1 MRMAQKAFYNVL
13 QLDQNATLD
22 EIKLAFKRRALQV
35 HPDKGG
41 SKEEFQLVYQAFE
54 TLADPKARQKYD
66 VNLAANKSAPQNIPR
81 HQKKTSRRSNP
92 SASKDVPPMPRQHQ
106 RCESSK
112 RTSDDGAASH
122 PPAPQTSQSKQTKL
136 LMKIRHLLKQLPRD
150 KRNDAIANQFSQKQ
164 RIILEKWMIDNADT
178 SSETQSHSVAKALAP
193 AAGQSTRNQPVF
205 ETSSTSNMLQ
215 NMANL
220 PQGSSSLALCAT
232 PRRRL
237 AKSRKKRQPKK
248 RERSSCGAVCKEPG
262 FSATACYRARIRFD
276 SLEIYTGRCDLQTA
290 LEYLVVLTSIKQRMQ
305 NSMHSC
311 TSFEERIQEALAEQ
325 GRELNL
331 RFAVQQSAGFF
342 LGQGHPIRTP
352 KVCSVA
358 QLCQL
363 RRLLDPFRQ
372 YVKTKGR
379 QNLFV
384 KYSPAHLQDAWERF
398 QSAVAHAI
406 EITGVDSGPFV
417 QKIRDVY
424 ESRLELREKDL
435 QRWEQ
440 LHMGMQDQNKYREK
454 RLREKVEI
462 CTWEQRQMAMQDKNC
477 HRPRKFQVPLR
488 LRIPEDI
495 VASHLFNLRKLLVRW
510 EHLLKRQ
517 ERIEVAKQKRH
528 RLQQQKRN
536 REEQRKR
543 DIAKRKRLREEERLR
558 REALRKKMR
567 CDLTMDEILG
577 PRAGPTE
584 GGKKCTGDSLC
595 VGQFYFCMGCSIYH
609 YLLPPGKMP
618 WRGQGRLRRGTS
630 RSRQFSKTC
639 NFGHCTHLETSHF
652 SGFLSVLRL
661 IRELV
666 HPDS

>member
-1 MRMAQKAFYNVL
+1 MAQKSFYNVL
-13 QLDQNATLD
+13 QVDQNATLD
-22 EIKLAFKRRALQV
+22 EIKLAFKRRALHV

-54 TLADPKARQKYD
+54 ALADPKTRQKYD
-66 VNLAANKSAPQNIPR
+66 DNLAANKSAPQNIPR
-81 HQKKTSRRSNP
+81 HQKKTPKRCNP
-92 SASKDVPPMPRQHQ
+92 SASKDVPPMPPQHK
-106 RCESSK
+106 RCQSSK
-112 RTSDDGAASH
+112 RSAEDGNASH
-122 PPAPQTSQSKQTKL
+122 PPAPRTSQSKEIKL
-136 LMKIRHLLKQLPRD
+136 LMKIRYLLKQLPRD

-178 SSETQSHSVAKALAP
+178 SSETQSHSVANALAP
-193 AAGQSTRNQPVF
+193 AAGKSTRDQPVF
-205 ETSSTSNMLQ
+205 ETSSTSNMSQ
-215 NMANL
+215 DMANL
-220 PQGSSSLALCAT
+220 SLGSNSLALCAT
-232 PRRRL
+232 NPIDVNPRRRL
-237 AKSRKKRQPKK
+237 AKSRKKKQSKK

-262 FSATACYRARIRFD
+262 YSATACYRARIRFD
-276 SLEIYTGRCDLQTA
+276 SLEMYTGRCDLQTA

-305 NSMHSC
+305 NSMHSSI
-311 TSFEERIQEALAEQ
+311 SFEERMQEALAEQ

-331 RFAVQQSAGFF
+331 RFVVQQSAGFF

-363 RRLLDPFRQ
+363 RRLLDPFRK

-379 QNLFV
+379 ENLFL
-384 KYSPAHLQDAWERF
+384 KYSPAHLEDAWERF
-398 QSAVAHAI
+398 QFALANAI
-406 EITGVDSGPFV
+406 EITGVDSGPFL

-424 ESRLELREKDL
+424 ESRLQLREKEL

-462 CTWEQRQMAMQDKNC
+462 CTREQRQMAMEDRNC
-477 HRPRKFQVPLR
+477 HRPRKFKVPLR

-495 VASHLFNLRKLLVRW
+495 VASHLLNLRKLLVRW

-528 RLQQQKRN
+528 RLRQQKRN
-536 REEQRKR
+536 RDEQQKR

-577 PRAGPTE
+577 PRAAPE
-584 GGKKCTGDSLC
+584 GGKNGN
-595 VGQFYFCMGCSIYH
+595 VIVMGK
-609 YLLPPGKMP
+609 LL
-618 WRGQGRLRRGTS
+618 RFTTS
-630 RSRQFSKTC
+630 
-639 NFGHCTHLETSHF
+639 G
-652 SGFLSVLRL
+652 
-661 IRELV
+661 
-666 HPDS
+666 